1 MKQTTINR
9 FREWAK
15 HHGDD
20 EQFSAGTETWTKHEF
35 AVKFL
40 GEKPKKLAKPINID
54 TKVEVNA
61 DVERTF
67 ETRHTEESGD

>member
-15 HHGDD
+15 THSDD

-40 GEKPKKLAKPINID
+40 GEKPKKIAKPINID
-54 TKVEVNA
+54 IKVETNA
-61 DVERTF
+61 DLDTTF
-67 ETRHTEESGD
+67 KTGHTEES